1 MTCWS
6 EIWCHISFKKLL
18 WYKCNVDI
26 LYIVVLYFINLINI
40 VTVFNSFNLQEKK
53 TSFFIFIGKCIRA
66 LFTNK
71 KEIDICISLNEDECS
86 SDSWQYPN

>member
-6 EIWCHISFKKLL
+6 EIWCHISFKKLI
-18 WYKCNVDI
+18 WYKCNVYI

-53 TSFFIFIGKCIRA
+53 TSFLSLLANAFEPCLQI
-66 LFTNK
+66 K
-71 KEIDICISLNEDECS
+71 KK
-86 SDSWQYPN
+86 